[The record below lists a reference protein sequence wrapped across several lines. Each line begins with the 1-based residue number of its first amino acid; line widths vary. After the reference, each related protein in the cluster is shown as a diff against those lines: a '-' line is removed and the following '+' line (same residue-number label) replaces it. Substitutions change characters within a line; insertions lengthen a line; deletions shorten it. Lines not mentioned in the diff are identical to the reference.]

1 MRLSWRGP
9 DVARSVR
16 AAELGAV
23 QATLDAAAERARM
36 HHAGWMSRTGAAES
50 SITAERAESGPG
62 GARGRFGFAVGYG
75 LFLERR
81 DRTLA
86 RAADEEFPHLGE
98 RIRAQ
103 LTQWT
108 RRERHAEL

>member
-1 MRLSWRGP
+1 MRISWRGAE
-9 DVARSVR
+9 VARLVR
-16 AAELGAV
+16 EAERAAV

-36 HHAGWMSRTGAAES
+36 HHAGWVSRTGAAER
-50 SITAERAESGPG
+50 SIAAEHAESGPG

-75 LFLERR
+75 GFLERR

-98 RIRAQ
+98 RIRAHVTEQ
-103 LTQWT
+103 V
-108 RRERHAEL
+108 RSERHAEQ